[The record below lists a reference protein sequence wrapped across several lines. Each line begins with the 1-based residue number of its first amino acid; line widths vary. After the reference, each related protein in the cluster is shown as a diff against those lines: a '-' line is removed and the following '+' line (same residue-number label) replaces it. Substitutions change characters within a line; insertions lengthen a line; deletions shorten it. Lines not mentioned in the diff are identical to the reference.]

1 MRVLKR
7 FETTKQLADLVIQHL
22 EETEDSFTRVCT
34 QKGTKELETEYAR
47 GRIETCRKLLDLI
60 TFDPSTVEE
69 VAPE

>member
-7 FETTKQLADLVIQHL
+7 FETVTQLAETVIEEL
-22 EETEDSFTRVCT
+22 EAVERDFTRVCI
-34 QKGTKELETEYAR
+34 QPGTGELKTEYAR

-60 TFDPSTVEE
+60 TFDPTEE